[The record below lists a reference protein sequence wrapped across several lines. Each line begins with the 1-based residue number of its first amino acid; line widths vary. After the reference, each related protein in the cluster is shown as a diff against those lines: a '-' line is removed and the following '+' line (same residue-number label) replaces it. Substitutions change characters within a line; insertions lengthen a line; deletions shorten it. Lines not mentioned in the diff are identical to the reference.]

1 MGVMLKEIIEQYFLI
16 EDKCL
21 KIMSDDLWSWLRH
34 LLFNVRVN
42 IKVEA
47 YQKNIMQFVFWT

>member
-1 MGVMLKEIIEQYFLI
+1 MLKEIIEQYFLI

-47 YQKNIMQFVFWT
+47 YQKNIMQFEFWT